1 MNLLEYMRAK
11 DRMTQAEWECTF
23 EDGERE
29 ILVVLAEGQGASK
42 RNGFWEVSVDFL
54 AHVEC
59 ETGTL
64 FPNEGRLV
72 YPATD
77 EDHDTG
83 DIFSRFKERT
93 IYRVKVRKKIPEEV
107 PEIVTASS
115 QNQFRVVEVCEEN
128 PPCPELEEILAE
140 YCRPIILNDE
150 VLGELTLDKSLG
162 VFEGKA
168 QWRGAS
174 IDISLE
180 VNPAQKASWTK
191 ARKAMKSLLASQE
204 QWDRD
209 MRACAA
215 RSLTANAR
223 DWQDSGDDEA
233 PEITEESFAQRIELS
248 SISMSAGG
256 SFTAY
261 FDDDQMFFGHCIM
274 VRGTLK
280 KGAVSAHMGG

>member
-11 DRMTQAEWECTF
+11 NRMTQAEWECTF
-23 EDGERE
+23 EDDERE
-29 ILVVLAEGQGASK
+29 ILVVLAEGQGANK

-59 ETGTL
+59 ETDTL

-77 EDHDTG
+77 EDHDAG

-150 VLGELTLDKSLG
+150 ALGELTLDKTLG
-162 VFEGKA
+162 IFEGKT
-168 QWRGAS
+168 QWRGAP

-180 VNPAQKASWTK
+180 VNPAQKAS
-191 ARKAMKSLLASQE
+191 
-204 QWDRD
+204 
-209 MRACAA
+209 
-215 RSLTANAR
+215 
-223 DWQDSGDDEA
+223 
-233 PEITEESFAQRIELS
+233 
-248 SISMSAGG
+248 
-256 SFTAY
+256 
-261 FDDDQMFFGHCIM
+261 
-274 VRGTLK
+274 
-280 KGAVSAHMGG
+280 

>member
-11 DRMTQAEWECTF
+11 DRMTQVEWERTF
-23 EDGERE
+23 EDDERE
-29 ILVVLAEGQGASK
+29 IFVVLAEGQGANK
-42 RNGFWEVSVDFL
+42 RNGFWEVFVDFL
-54 AHVEC
+54 AHVEY

-72 YPATD
+72 YPASD
-77 EDHDTG
+77 EEHDAG

-93 IYRVKVRKKIPEEV
+93 IYRVRVRKKIPEEV
-107 PEIVTASS
+107 PELVTASS

-128 PPCPELEEILAE
+128 PPRPELEEILAE
-140 YCRPIILNDE
+140 YCRPIILSDE
-150 VLGELTLDKSLG
+150 VLGELTLDKTVG
-162 VFEGKA
+162 IFEGKML
-168 QWRGAS
+168 WCGAP

-209 MRACAA
+209 MRDCAA
-215 RSLTANAR
+215 RSLTASAS
-223 DWQDSGDDEA
+223 DWQESGDNETQ
-233 PEITEESFAQRIELS
+233 EITEESFVDRIKLS
-248 SISMSAGG
+248 RISMSAGG

-280 KGAVSAHMGG
+280 KGAVSAQIGG

>member
-11 DRMTQAEWECTF
+11 NRMTQAEWECTF

-29 ILVVLAEGQGASK
+29 ILVVLAEGQGANK

-77 EDHDTG
+77 EDHDAG

-150 VLGELTLDKSLG
+150 ALGELTLDKTLG
-162 VFEGKA
+162 IFEGKA

-174 IDISLE
+174 IDILLE

-209 MRACAA
+209 MRAYLAE
-215 RSLTANAR
+215 
-223 DWQDSGDDEA
+223 SGDDEA
-233 PEITEESFAQRIELS
+233 SEITEESFAQRIALS

>member
-1 MNLLEYMRAK
+1 
-11 DRMTQAEWECTF
+11 MTPAEWECTF
-23 EDGERE
+23 EDDERE
-29 ILVVLAEGQGASK
+29 ILVVLAEGQGANK

-150 VLGELTLDKSLG
+150 ALGELTLDKTLG
-162 VFEGKA
+162 IFEGKT
-168 QWRGAS
+168 QWCGAS

-191 ARKAMKSLLASQE
+191 ARKATKSLLASQE

-215 RSLTANAR
+215 RSLTASAR
-223 DWQDSGDDEA
+223 D
-233 PEITEESFAQRIELS
+233 
-248 SISMSAGG
+248 
-256 SFTAY
+256 
-261 FDDDQMFFGHCIM
+261 
-274 VRGTLK
+274 
-280 KGAVSAHMGG
+280 

>member
-1 MNLLEYMRAK
+1 
-11 DRMTQAEWECTF
+11 MTPAEWECTF
-23 EDGERE
+23 EDDERE
-29 ILVVLAEGQGASK
+29 ILVVLAEGQGANK

-128 PPCPELEEILAE
+128 PPCPELEEILTE

-150 VLGELTLDKSLG
+150 ALGELTLDKTLG
-162 VFEGKA
+162 IFEGKA

-180 VNPAQKASWTK
+180 VNPAQKAS
-191 ARKAMKSLLASQE
+191 
-204 QWDRD
+204 
-209 MRACAA
+209 
-215 RSLTANAR
+215 
-223 DWQDSGDDEA
+223 
-233 PEITEESFAQRIELS
+233 
-248 SISMSAGG
+248 
-256 SFTAY
+256 
-261 FDDDQMFFGHCIM
+261 
-274 VRGTLK
+274 
-280 KGAVSAHMGG
+280 